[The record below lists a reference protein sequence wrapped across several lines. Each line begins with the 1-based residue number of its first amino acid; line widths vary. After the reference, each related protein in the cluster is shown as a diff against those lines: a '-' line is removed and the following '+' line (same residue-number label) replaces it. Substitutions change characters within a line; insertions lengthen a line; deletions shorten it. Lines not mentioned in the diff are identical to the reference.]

1 MDYRTGSWTLNLNG
15 EYQSAQF
22 ANNANTVEESADG
35 RTGRIPGFM
44 LWGARANYDFGP
56 QYANFNLAVGVKN
69 IFDHEYFTRA
79 YDYNNKGNYVGQQR
93 SVYLQGSLKF

>member
-1 MDYRTGSWTLNLNG
+1 
-15 EYQSAQF
+15 
-22 ANNANTVEESADG
+22 
-35 RTGRIPGFM
+35 M

-56 QYANFNLAVGVKN
+56 QYANLNLAVGVKN

-79 YDYNNKGNYVGQQR
+79 YDDNNKGIYVGQPR